1 MIFTVF
7 SQYQWVFYL
16 QLGYFISL
24 QFIWKSSGKK
34 TFAVK
39 TLFPCGKWDFSTRK
53 KAFSRERSFSTWD
66 SSELQW
72 AMPSCKEGVAPAD
85 AGDLLIMF
93 SSDLSKV
100 GCALIGSCSGPIAL
114 LKSWAHFKTEGWLVE
129 GVLSTE
135 CQRLHFDYIEQ
146 SRTESDSLYLLI
158 NRWRFF

>member
-1 MIFTVF
+1 MTTSFFLIFTVF

-39 TLFPCGKWDFSTRK
+39 TLFPCGKWDFSTRQ
-53 KAFSRERSFSTWD
+53 KAVSRERSFSTWD

-85 AGDLLIMF
+85 AGDLLIIF
-93 SSDLSKV
+93 SSNSSKV
-100 GCALIGSCSGPIAL
+100 SRAPIGSRSGPIAL
-114 LKSWAHFKTEGWLVE
+114 LKSRAKRWLV
-129 GVLSTE
+129 GVLSRFKALE
-135 CQRLHFDYIEQ
+135 SRLVKSASIRV
-146 SRTESDSLYLLI
+146 SYLPT
-158 NRWRFF
+158 